1 MGVENAEDAATW
13 KPNNRILRRQKKLL
27 PLPKEEMEGEEED
40 TISIIILCQLRFSRC
55 CVDIAVPFL
64 FTSQHSS
71 QRHEAIKATRK
82 TGVRGGGFYVRSISH
97 FKNGDH

>member
-40 TISIIILCQLRFSRC
+40 TISIIRIVS
-55 CVDIAVPFL
+55 IAF
-64 FTSQHSS
+64 Q
-71 QRHEAIKATRK
+71 
-82 TGVRGGGFYVRSISH
+82 
-97 FKNGDH
+97 